1 MAVMNLKAKQDQQGM
16 GYDDNGNGV
25 TVEEQHAKED
35 QQGQVV
41 DMGEMY
47 EGMSYDDAIKGATED
62 KQQKAVNATTT
73 TNAIPPFTY
82 EIMEVIE
89 WGGED

>member
-1 MAVMNLKAKQDQQGM
+1 MTVMNLKAKQDQQGM
-16 GYDDNGNGV
+16 GYDDNGV

-41 DMGEMY
+41 EMGEMY

-62 KQQKAVNATTT
+62 EQQKAVNATTT
-73 TNAIPPFTY
+73 NNGIPPFTY
-82 EIMEVIE
+82 EIIEVIE